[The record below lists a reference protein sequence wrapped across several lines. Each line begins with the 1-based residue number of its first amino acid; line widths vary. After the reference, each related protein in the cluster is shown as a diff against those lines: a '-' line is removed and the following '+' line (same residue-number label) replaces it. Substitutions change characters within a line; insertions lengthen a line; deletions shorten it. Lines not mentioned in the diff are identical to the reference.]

1 LKITLLSV
9 GKPRDAPAIELHDR
23 YAGRLPRLG
32 VRYRSVWVPDVRPGG
47 RYDDDE
53 VRRRE
58 ASALTTGIRKGHAV
72 ALDRRGR
79 GLDSEQLATRIE
91 RWATPELTLVVGG
104 PLGLHEDLL
113 ARCDERW
120 SLSALTFPHEI
131 VRGLVTEQLY
141 RALTI
146 LRGVPYHKA

>member
-23 YAGRLPRLG
+23 YAGRLPRMG
-32 VRYRSVWVPDVRPGG
+32 VRYRSIWVPDVRPGG

-53 VRRRE
+53 IRRRE
-58 ASALTTGIRKGHAV
+58 AAALTARIDRGYAV

-79 GLDSEQLATRIE
+79 LLDSEQLATRVE
-91 RWATPELTLVVGG
+91 RWATPELTLIVGG
-104 PLGLHEDLL
+104 PLGLPEELL
-113 ARCDERW
+113 ARSDERW

-146 LRGVPYHKA
+146 LRGTPYHKA